1 MLLLS
6 NFKSHHT
13 CLGHLSKCK
22 WHRTIFQPHH
32 TFISSTTNVYF
43 HTYFRVKIQKR
54 FLSFHMHKRK
64 RKPNSCVILSPE
76 TWKYFL
82 LMSHSVFLPVCYS
95 QLPLQKPR
103 SSLLSMSLPVF
114 VGSGITI
121 GYRTNLLA
129 VIPMEGH
136 TKILYIGLYKISS
149 LNHLSYIRHLVKY
162 YIILCT
168 KIKSESGRIGTIELV
183 TCMHQSE
190 VQEVRKLSYVS
201 DLPEFNI

>member
-1 MLLLS
+1 
-6 NFKSHHT
+6 
-13 CLGHLSKCK
+13 
-22 WHRTIFQPHH
+22 
-32 TFISSTTNVYF
+32 
-43 HTYFRVKIQKR
+43 
-54 FLSFHMHKRK
+54 
-64 RKPNSCVILSPE
+64 
-76 TWKYFL
+76 
-82 LMSHSVFLPVCYS
+82 
-95 QLPLQKPR
+95 
-103 SSLLSMSLPVF
+103 MSLPVF